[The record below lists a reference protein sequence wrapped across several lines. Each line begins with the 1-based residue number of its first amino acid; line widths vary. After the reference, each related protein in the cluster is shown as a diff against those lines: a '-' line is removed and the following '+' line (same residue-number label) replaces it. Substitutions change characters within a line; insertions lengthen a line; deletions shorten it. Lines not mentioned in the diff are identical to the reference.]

1 MDTRHLLR
9 GADGA
14 GGIHVDR
21 CTGGIE
27 ARRALR
33 DAREAHRVGL
43 PRAFLPAEP
52 RVELADVDAVEDDRE
67 SSRGKDKGPSLD
79 DSFKVRKERCSTAL
93 RLVDARCF
101 GTEAGK
107 SA

>member
-9 GADGA
+9 NADGA

-43 PRAFLPAEP
+43 PRACLPAE
-52 RVELADVDAVEDDRE
+52 LGVDSAYVDEVEDDRE
-67 SSRGKDKGPSLD
+67 SSRGNDIEPSMD
-79 DSFKVRKERCSTAL
+79 ESFRVRKE
-93 RLVDARCF
+93 
-101 GTEAGK
+101 
-107 SA
+107 